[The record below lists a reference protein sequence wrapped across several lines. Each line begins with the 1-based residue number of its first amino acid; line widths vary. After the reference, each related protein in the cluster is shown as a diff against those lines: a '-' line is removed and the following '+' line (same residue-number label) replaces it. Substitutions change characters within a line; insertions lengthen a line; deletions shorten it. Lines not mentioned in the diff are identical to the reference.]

1 MLRGKHANLELP
13 IAITGWIHNHARK
26 NYWRVA
32 AYYEMD
38 DLIADGLMCAYKVRD
53 RYETGRKILDDK
65 HFMALVKTTF
75 CNHIGDLLRRRR
87 AVNDSSIHLA
97 DMAEDETAALDLL
110 SSSDLGEA
118 EFSTMLNDM
127 PEHLR
132 RVVELYL
139 RCPEKIRQRM
149 RERLRDR
156 ETMPE
161 RLKRLAN
168 FPEELDFE
176 TELRSFIWR
185 RQQEVKE
192 RQENPWAWV
201 AAITREAAAEV

>member
-13 IAITGWIHNHARK
+13 TPIVGWIYNHARK

-38 DLIADGLMCAYKVRD
+38 DLIADGLMCAYKVREK
-53 RYETGRKILDDK
+53 YEKGRKILDDK

-87 AVNDSSIHLA
+87 AVDDSSIHLA
-97 DMAEDETAALDLL
+97 DLAENETTALDLL
-110 SSSDLGEA
+110 SSFDLGDS

-127 PEHLR
+127 PDHLR
-132 RVVELYL
+132 RVVELYM
-139 RCPEKIRQRM
+139 RCPEKIRQRT
-149 RERLRDR
+149 RERIRDR

-161 RLKRLAN
+161 RLNRLTG
-168 FPEELDFE
+168 FPENLDFE
-176 TELRSFIWR
+176 TELRSFVWR
-185 RQQEVKE
+185 RQQNVKE
-192 RQENPWAWV
+192 QQNNPWAWV
-201 AAITREAAAEV
+201 SVVAQEAAAEI